1 MIKFFKNLIIFQ
13 VIKNNWDI
21 LKNLIFLMVLLIF
34 SIFFFLDWENFL
46 EISKNTTYLFYLK
59 VCKYLVI
66 SYLLYKGYLNLK
78 KINLTKNVIE
88 FSPSTDNQI
97 QLLEEDKDLDNL
109 KQKEKLRTRAEL
121 IKESYL

>member
-46 EISKNTTYLFYLK
+46 EISKNTTGLFYLK

-97 QLLEEDKDLDNL
+97 KLLEEDNDLDNL

>member
-46 EISKNTTYLFYLK
+46 EISKNTSYLFYLK

-88 FSPSTDNQI
+88 FSLSTDNQI

>member
-46 EISKNTTYLFYLK
+46 EISKNTKHLFYLK

-78 KINLTKNVIE
+78 KLNLTKNVIE
-88 FSPSTDNQI
+88 FSRSTDNQI

>member
-46 EISKNTTYLFYLK
+46 EISKNTSHLFYLK

-66 SYLLYKGYLNLK
+66 SYLLYKGYLNFK
-78 KINLTKNVIE
+78 KINLTKNIIE
-88 FSPSTDNQI
+88 FSPSTENQI
-97 QLLEEDKDLDNL
+97 LPLEEDKDLDNL

>member
-1 MIKFFKNLIIFQ
+1 
-13 VIKNNWDI
+13 
-21 LKNLIFLMVLLIF
+21 MVLLIF

-46 EISKNTTYLFYLK
+46 EISKNTTHLFYLK
-59 VCKYLVI
+59 VCKCLVI
-66 SYLLYKGYLNLK
+66 SYLLYKGYLNFK

-88 FSPSTDNQI
+88 FSPSTENQI
-97 QLLEEDKDLDNL
+97 LPLEEDKDLDNL

>member
-21 LKNLIFLMVLLIF
+21 LKNIIFLMVLLIF

-46 EISKNTTYLFYLK
+46 EISENTTHLFYLK

-66 SYLLYKGYLNLK
+66 SYLLYKGYLNFK
-78 KINLTKNVIE
+78 KINLTKNIIE

-97 QLLEEDKDLDNL
+97 QYLEEDKDLDNL

>member
-46 EISKNTTYLFYLK
+46 EISKNTSYLFYLK

-78 KINLTKNVIE
+78 KLNLTKNVIE
-88 FSPSTDNQI
+88 FSRSTDNQI

>member
-21 LKNLIFLMVLLIF
+21 LKNIIFLMVLLIF

-66 SYLLYKGYLNLK
+66 SYLLYKGYLNFK

-88 FSPSTDNQI
+88 FSLSTDNQI

>member
-88 FSPSTDNQI
+88 FSLSTDNQI

>member
-21 LKNLIFLMVLLIF
+21 LKNLIFLMVLFIF

-46 EISKNTTYLFYLK
+46 EISKNTSHLFYLK

-66 SYLLYKGYLNLK
+66 SYLLYKGYLNFK

-97 QLLEEDKDLDNL
+97 KRLEEDKDLDNL
-109 KQKEKLRTRAEL
+109 KQKEKLRTRADL